1 MKEYLKQYTLAQVEQ
16 AFNRGLITMDDMYE
30 YIDEWNGTPGR
41 FTVAYWQSGAIRQKR
56 PFSYLR
62 LVFPAEKK

>member
-56 PFSYLR
+56 IADTL
-62 LVFPAEKK
+62 